1 MRTYYV
7 CMNLTLSLDG
17 RLLERARKVAAARGK
32 SLNQVIRDYLEEMT
46 GGSDPAVEMR
56 ELRELS
62 RRSQG
67 RSKGVKIVRDEL
79 HQRGPGRR
87 A

>member
-7 CMNLTLSLDG
+7 DMNLTLSLDG

-46 GGSDPAVEMR
+46 GGSDPALEMR

-62 RRSQG
+62 RRSHG